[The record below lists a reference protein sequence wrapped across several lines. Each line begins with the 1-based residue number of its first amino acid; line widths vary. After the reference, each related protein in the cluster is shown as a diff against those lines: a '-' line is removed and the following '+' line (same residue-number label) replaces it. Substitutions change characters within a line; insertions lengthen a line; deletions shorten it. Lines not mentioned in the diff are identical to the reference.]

1 MNYKKKQF
9 PNFKIE
15 INCTLFKNT
24 FNKQFEME
32 DFWRDKRVDSL
43 SFNSEYYNS
52 IKHRNIFFPPKK
64 RKNCEIKSYFLPN
77 GKIAPCCAT
86 CVVQHERDLDWL
98 PKIDDYDNLVNAQAD
113 LVKMYN
119 DPNSELR
126 NICKEC
132 HWWMISDKKQTGY
145 IRIIDFNKNRK
156 ELNKSFF
163 STIKNYIIN

>member
-1 MNYKKKQF
+1 
-9 PNFKIE
+9 
-15 INCTLFKNT
+15 
-24 FNKQFEME
+24 ME

-52 IKHRNIFFPPKK
+52 IKHRNIFFLLKK
-64 RKNCEIKSYFLPN
+64 KNCEIKSYFLPN

-98 PKIDDYDNLVNAQAD
+98 PKIDDYDNLVDAQAD

-126 NICKEC
+126 NICKEV
-132 HWWMISDKKQTGY
+132 IVDDLDKKQTGY
-145 IRIIDFNKNRK
+145 IRIVDFNKNRK